1 MKKLWLLF
9 SQVVTVL
16 LACWFVV
23 ATMQPNWLGRG
34 SMFGAQKQDADLAL
48 QAPPPETL
56 RSAAKTAAPAVVSI
70 ITSPDEEPV
79 FAKTRNDKSAASKL
93 AEEEDEEDI
102 FSGMGSG
109 VIVSSDGYILT
120 NSHVLEESENI
131 EVLLNDGRRAEAR
144 IIGTD
149 PDTDLAVLKVELS
162 NLPAIALGDSGSLQ
176 VGDSVLAIGNP
187 FGVGQTV
194 TSGIVSALGRS
205 QLGIST
211 FENFIQTDAA
221 INPGNSGGALVDIHG
236 KLVGIN
242 TAIYSRTGGYMG
254 IGFATPTS
262 MAKKVFE
269 DIVQT
274 GHVTRGWIGVEPSDI
289 TAELAAA
296 LGVPENSGTVVTGVL
311 PGSPAARAALQ
322 PGDIITRVNK
332 NAVRNVQ
339 DLLAMVA
346 ALSPGSTAELA
357 VQRKGQALIVPITP
371 EQRPKPDVA
380 R

>member
-1 MKKLWLLF
+1 M
-9 SQVVTVL
+9 
-16 LACWFVV
+16 
-23 ATMQPNWLGRG
+23 PH
-34 SMFGAQKQDADLAL
+34 
-48 QAPPPETL
+48 L
-56 RSAAKTAAPAVVSI
+56 RAWPKR
-70 ITSPDEEPV
+70 
-79 FAKTRNDKSAASKL
+79 F
-93 AEEEDEEDI
+93 
-102 FSGMGSG
+102 
-109 VIVSSDGYILT
+109 
-120 NSHVLEESENI
+120 
-131 EVLLNDGRRAEAR
+131 
-144 IIGTD
+144 
-149 PDTDLAVLKVELS
+149 
-162 NLPAIALGDSGSLQ
+162 
-176 VGDSVLAIGNP
+176 
-187 FGVGQTV
+187 
-194 TSGIVSALGRS
+194 
-205 QLGIST
+205 
-211 FENFIQTDAA
+211 
-221 INPGNSGGALVDIHG
+221 
-236 KLVGIN
+236 
-242 TAIYSRTGGYMG
+242 
-254 IGFATPTS
+254 
-262 MAKKVFE
+262 FE